1 MAFLEPWQTWHSSI
15 RVESWTTVLQD
26 REEQDNRNAVR
37 CLSMWNQLRWIGR
50 RTSSISSGLTCS
62 RFFDNYIY
70 DLNIHDIYMYIYIYI
85 LFTFIAPNCAKPKLF
100 CFQALSQSPVRGS
113 SFNTEASPGALRFC
127 AQRIWSNEK
136 IANACHFC
144 TKCFGFNIWTCYVS
158 TRLAV
163 IGDDAATGHGAA
175 GYNGWAAQMG
185 KMLNKEFG
193 STLSFSHC
201 LDTSLYLRV
210 ACAALL
216 CVVTCVESV
225 RIWFLQ
231 SCWNGL
237 DTSGGVEASRICP
250 SFNNHNQIVL
260 QEAFK
265 KGLESMLPK
274 PAPEARLAG

>member
-1 MAFLEPWQTWHSSI
+1 M
-15 RVESWTTVLQD
+15 
-26 REEQDNRNAVR
+26 
-37 CLSMWNQLRWIGR
+37 
-50 RTSSISSGLTCS
+50 
-62 RFFDNYIY
+62 
-70 DLNIHDIYMYIYIYI
+70 
-85 LFTFIAPNCAKPKLF
+85 
-100 CFQALSQSPVRGS
+100 RGS

-136 IANACHFC
+136 ITNACHFC

-225 RIWFLQ
+225 RIRFLQ

-237 DTSGGVEASRICP
+237 DTSGGVEGLSKLQQSQPDCLAGSLQEGPWKHASKASSRGKASRLASSPESWQRKPFPYQVVVISFSLELRWLANCP
-250 SFNNHNQIVL
+250 DARMQYRAPLYHWYLLILSSEELKVGLTKQQWLVTAWCRKESQDWDRETIYDNTIKACSVHTKVL
-260 QEAFK
+260 
-265 KGLESMLPK
+265 GHLMLQ
-274 PAPEARLAG
+274 